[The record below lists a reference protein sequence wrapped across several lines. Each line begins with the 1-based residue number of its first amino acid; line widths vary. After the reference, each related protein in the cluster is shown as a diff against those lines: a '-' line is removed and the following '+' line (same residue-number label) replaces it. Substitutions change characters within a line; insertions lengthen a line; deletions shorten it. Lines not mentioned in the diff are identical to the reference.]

1 MLSVQ
6 DINFL
11 EKDYPQLRSQKE
23 RLVKQNKDL
32 QGQVRFQALVI
43 KLMALKLREVFA
55 SDIDIN
61 KVIMYYEKLV
71 QNEMA
76 RDEKA
81 RIYGDR
87 LLDE

>member
-1 MLSVQ
+1 
-6 DINFL
+6 
-11 EKDYPQLRSQKE
+11 
-23 RLVKQNKDL
+23 
-32 QGQVRFQALVI
+32 
-43 KLMALKLREVFA
+43 MALKLREEFA

-61 KVIMYYEKLV
+61 KIIMYYERSA
-71 QNEMA
+71 QNEIN

>member
-1 MLSVQ
+1 MLSIK

-11 EKDYPQLRSQKE
+11 EKDYPQLRSQRE

-43 KLMALKLREVFA
+43 KLMALKLREEFA

-61 KVIMYYEKLV
+61 KVIMYYEKLA
-71 QNEMA
+71 QNEIA

-87 LLDE
+87 